1 MTVPRIITGQNVD
14 PAKLGQAK
22 WLRRH
27 QTRAEQVLW
36 RRLRA
41 GRLAGYHFRR
51 QQVIAG
57 FILDFYCHAV
67 GLVVEVDGKVHSVQ
81 RVHDAERDRVLASHG
96 LSVLRVS
103 NDEVE
108 HNLGRVLKLI
118 STHVAIRLRSGRS
131 VEQDFPSLRGGG

>member
-1 MTVPRIITGQNVD
+1 MTVPRIITGQKVN
-14 PAKLGQAK
+14 PAKLARAK
-22 WLRRH
+22 RLRRH
-27 QTRAEQVLW
+27 QTPAEQALW
-36 RRLRA
+36 RHLRT

-57 FILDFYCHAV
+57 FIVDFYCHAA
-67 GLVVEVDGKVHSVQ
+67 GLVVEVDGKAHGVQ

-96 LSVLRVS
+96 LFVLRVS

-118 STHVAIRLRSGRS
+118 STHVAIRLRPGRFGA
-131 VEQDFPSLRGGG
+131 QDFPSLQGGD

>member
-1 MTVPRIITGQNVD
+1 MAVPGIVIGQQVD
-14 PAKLGQAK
+14 PKKLERAKR
-22 WLRRH
+22 LRRH
-27 QTRAEQVLW
+27 QTRAEQALW
-36 RRLRA
+36 RHLRA
-41 GRLAGYHFRR
+41 GRLAGHHFRR

-57 FILDFYCHAV
+57 YIVDFYCHAA
-67 GLVVEVDGKVHSVQ
+67 GLVVEVDGRVHSEQ

-118 STHVAIRLRSGRS
+118 STHVAIRLRSGYS
-131 VEQDFPSLRGGG
+131 VELDSYPYR